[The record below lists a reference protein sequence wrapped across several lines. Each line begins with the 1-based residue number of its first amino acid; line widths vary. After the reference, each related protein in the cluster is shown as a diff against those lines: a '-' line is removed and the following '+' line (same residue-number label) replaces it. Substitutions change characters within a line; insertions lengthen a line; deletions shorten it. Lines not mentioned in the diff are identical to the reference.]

1 MEVKGRC
8 IKMSLCN
15 IHLKRNTKKTLPRHI
30 YANKIIS
37 EEASLYAFQKG
48 SYTVE
53 AAIVIPLVAG
63 FLVSILFFFRVLQ
76 VQAAIDEALIY
87 AGRKV
92 AAESSITDSEA
103 ALFLSTE
110 FFFLQILEEYECV
123 EEYVDYGKLGISLLK
138 SDFSEDSI
146 YLRAEYSMKM
156 PVAFFE
162 IGKIYLWQQNTF
174 RKWTGDGS
182 WQEEDMVYVT
192 STGEVYHSS
201 MNCQSIKLSVKYTD
215 YSKIE
220 GLKGANGQKYY
231 ACSRCADKS
240 LGAGRVYF
248 TDYGTLYHADI
259 SCSAIKR
266 TVTQIPLSEIGERR
280 KCSFCYTDKEE

>member
-1 MEVKGRC
+1 
-8 IKMSLCN
+8 MSLCN
-15 IHLKRNTKKTLPRHI
+15 VQSIPNLKKTLPRHK
-30 YANKIIS
+30 YAKKRIS
-37 EEASLYAFQKG
+37 KEASLYAFQKG
-48 SYTVE
+48 SYTIE
-53 AAIVIPLVAG
+53 AAVVIPLVAG

-76 VQAAIDEALIY
+76 VQSVIDEALIY

-92 AAESSITDSEA
+92 SAESSITDSKA

-110 FFFLQILEEYECV
+110 FFFYQFLEEYQYV

-156 PVAFFE
+156 PVSFFE

-182 WQEEDMVYVT
+182 NQEENIVYVT
-192 STGEVYHSS
+192 PNGEVYHNSL
-201 MNCQSIKLSVKYTD
+201 NCQSIKISVKQTT
-215 YSKIE
+215 YSSIA
-220 GLKGANGQKYY
+220 GLRGANGQKYY
-231 ACSRCADKS
+231 ECSRCVSQIYESD
-240 LGAGRVYF
+240 RVYY

-266 TVTQIPLSEIGERR
+266 TVTQIPLSEVGNRR
-280 KCSFCYTDKEE
+280 KCSFCYTKGDE